1 MFGSGLLGHCDC
13 CQRMLEHFAA
23 CPFMSCF
30 VLLLASLMALRIII
44 CLVCCLC
51 AIAKRFVAGKNLVS
65 YGEWAVITGASDGI
79 GKAMANQLVKKGF
92 KKLLLIARNDQKLKD
107 VTRELETA
115 APHALTVSR
124 LVVDFATESSEEIY
138 KKISGAV
145 EGLSVGVLIN
155 NVGISYPHAMY
166 YDEVPLSLVNELV
179 DVNVRATL
187 VVTRA
192 VFPGMKA
199 RKQGMIVCV
208 GSSSSQLPSDPLYSA
223 YAATKAASEAFCR
236 SLQVEAAPFGI
247 QVQCHVPLLVTTKLS
262 KCKTPGILR
271 PSATVY
277 AASAVRTMSGASCCG
292 KPTVSPYCPHAL
304 VLRVAHWLPLHTWN
318 KIRLGECLSL
328 RQRALKKKEG
338 EKKDT

>member
-107 VTRELETA
+107 VTRE
-115 APHALTVSR
+115 
-124 LVVDFATESSEEIY
+124 
-138 KKISGAV
+138 
-145 EGLSVGVLIN
+145 
-155 NVGISYPHAMY
+155 Y

-271 PSATVY
+271 PSATVMVVFPGGIVVY
-277 AASAVRTMSGASCCG
+277 CRRQAAFRLFLSNLYPVVAGREGQSSALSNADGDSH
-292 KPTVSPYCPHAL
+292 P
-304 VLRVAHWLPLHTWN
+304 VA
-318 KIRLGECLSL
+318 
-328 RQRALKKKEG
+328 
-338 EKKDT
+338 

>member
-1 MFGSGLLGHCDC
+1 MRKAS
-13 CQRMLEHFAA
+13 
-23 CPFMSCF
+23 
-30 VLLLASLMALRIII
+30 LASPTSALS
-44 CLVCCLC
+44 
-51 AIAKRFVAGKNLVS
+51 VALASFNPAFDVAAEAEGVAAGGSRGAASSKSLPTEEARRDAPETERHNLVS

-145 EGLSVGVLIN
+145 EG
-155 NVGISYPHAMY
+155 
-166 YDEVPLSLVNELV
+166 
-179 DVNVRATL
+179 
-187 VVTRA
+187 
-192 VFPGMKA
+192 MKA

-236 SLQVEAAPFGI
+236 SLQVGI
-247 QVQCHVPLLVTTKLS
+247 WGL
-262 KCKTPGILR
+262 
-271 PSATVY
+271 
-277 AASAVRTMSGASCCG
+277 
-292 KPTVSPYCPHAL
+292 
-304 VLRVAHWLPLHTWN
+304 
-318 KIRLGECLSL
+318 
-328 RQRALKKKEG
+328 
-338 EKKDT
+338 